1 MTRHLYLMLMNRPM
15 NVWPCS
21 YYSRLR
27 EEFPDR
33 LIASYSVMPSPKVV
47 MVQIS
52 RDADDLHDNPLCA
65 DVVVKIKMVEINDV
79 DKMVNLLVRIE
90 SSGLKRN
97 GGAVQR
103 STSDPPP
110 CGGLH
115 DDVLHRQRGAGRHL
129 LQRARH
135 QVADLRRPQPP
146 RITHHVWRHHLP
158 KV

>member
-1 MTRHLYLMLMNRPM
+1 M
-15 NVWPCS
+15 S
-21 YYSRLR
+21 I
-27 EEFPDR
+27 D
-33 LIASYSVMPSPKVV
+33 
-47 MVQIS
+47 
-52 RDADDLHDNPLCA
+52 DNPLCV
-65 DVVVKIKMVEINDV
+65 DVEAKKKMVDITDV

-110 CGGLH
+110 GGGLH

-129 LQRARH
+129 LQRAGH

-146 RITHHVWRHHLP
+146 RIAHHVRRHHLP

>member
-1 MTRHLYLMLMNRPM
+1 
-15 NVWPCS
+15 
-21 YYSRLR
+21 
-27 EEFPDR
+27 
-33 LIASYSVMPSPKVV
+33 MPSPKVV

-52 RDADDLHDNPLCA
+52 RDADDLHDNPLCV
-65 DVVVKIKMVEINDV
+65 DVVVKIKMVEITDV

-97 GGAVQR
+97 GGALQR

-110 CGGLH
+110 GGGLH

-146 RITHHVWRHHLP
+146 RITYHVRRHHLL